1 MGEVSVD
8 VYVRIEVV
16 RSAFGRI
23 IGEVQD
29 VQRRD
34 GTAVVPVTV
43 REQLAYR
50 NLAYI
55 MVGEL
60 VEVALDMSRCQRTA
74 APCEERVDVVPC
86 QQTAVE
92 SAVEG
97 RLVRML
103 REVGRYAGDDPRCRL
118 AYVDGRLRPFE
129 VVQIGGVVLCS
140 FALSGQKLCKLGGEC
155 DVGRLTDV
163 QQRNLV
169 EHIRQPLAFLLPV
182 DVQSPDGVVERFCP
196 HVHLGCQR
204 LFGQVHERTAD
215 LEVFGEV
222 VFPVHADHCL
232 AFLLVGTLAFQG
244 DIDGCSGVNDALI
257 EDGYLPGTVIDTVV
271 RAFIQGHT
279 ACRHDHRSLWYVIGP
294 EGNDIRRRTPVLP
307 CEHELVFFSNLL
319 GDGLC
324 GVVKLFEDILVCNGG
339 GDASVSQG
347 FP

>member
-29 VQRRD
+29 IQRRD

-60 VEVALDMSRCQRTA
+60 VEVALNMSRCQRTA
-74 APCEERVDVVPC
+74 APGEERVDVVPC
-86 QQTAVE
+86 QQTAVIT
-92 SAVEG
+92 AGEG
-97 RLVRML
+97 CLVGMFG
-103 REVGRYAGDDPRCRL
+103 EVGRYAGDDPRCRL

-232 AFLLVGTLAFQG
+232 AFQG

-279 ACRHDHRSLWYVIGP
+279 ACRHDHRSLWYVISP

-307 CEHELVFFSNLL
+307 CEHELVLLGNLL

-324 GVVKLFEDILVCNGG
+324 RVVKLFEDILVCNGCC
-339 GDASVSQG
+339 DTSVSQG